1 MTPIETPILILIL
14 WAIVGYTMG
23 SVPFG
28 IVLSRLMGLGDLR
41 KLGSGNIGATNVLRT
56 GNKTA
61 AALTV
66 VLDAGKGTAAVMLAS
81 AMSGEDAAQLAGL
94 AALIGHCFTIFLKFK
109 GGKGTAT
116 FLGVML
122 GLSFPLGLACC
133 ASWLATAYFLRISS
147 LSALVAAAFITA
159 MGANIW
165 PSADGRPLRCTGVI
179 GVRTPPSQHLSPKS
193 RNRTKNRSEI
203 ASAKNSFQT
212 RSIKVIIFSAQ
223 SCGCDS
229 GIICDASAIS
239 TVVL

>member
-147 LSALVAAAFITA
+147 LSALVAAASSLLWALIFGQA
-159 MGANIW
+159 QMVGLCAVLALLVFERHRANIFRLKAGIE
-165 PSADGRPLRCTGVI
+165 PKI
-179 GVRTPPSQHLSPKS
+179 GQK
-193 RNRTKNRSEI
+193 
-203 ASAKNSFQT
+203 
-212 RSIKVIIFSAQ
+212 
-223 SCGCDS
+223 
-229 GIICDASAIS
+229 
-239 TVVL
+239 

>member
-66 VLDAGKGTAAVMLAS
+66 VLDAGKGTVAVLLAR
-81 AMSGEDAAQLAGL
+81 AISGEDAAQLAGL

-147 LSALVAAAFITA
+147 LSALVAAASSLLWALIFGQA
-159 MGANIW
+159 QMVGLCAVLAFLVFERHRANI
-165 PSADGRPLRCTGVI
+165 LRLKAGTEPKI
-179 GVRTPPSQHLSPKS
+179 GQK
-193 RNRTKNRSEI
+193 
-203 ASAKNSFQT
+203 
-212 RSIKVIIFSAQ
+212 
-223 SCGCDS
+223 
-229 GIICDASAIS
+229 
-239 TVVL
+239 

>member
-1 MTPIETPILILIL
+1 MTLIETPILILIL

-66 VLDAGKGTAAVMLAS
+66 VLDAGKGTAAVLLAS

-94 AALIGHCFTIFLKFK
+94 AALIGHCFTIFLKLK

-147 LSALVAAAFITA
+147 LSALVAAASSLLWALIFGQA
-159 MGANIW
+159 QMVGLCAVLALLVFERHRANIFRLKAGIE
-165 PSADGRPLRCTGVI
+165 PKI
-179 GVRTPPSQHLSPKS
+179 GQK
-193 RNRTKNRSEI
+193 
-203 ASAKNSFQT
+203 
-212 RSIKVIIFSAQ
+212 
-223 SCGCDS
+223 
-229 GIICDASAIS
+229 
-239 TVVL
+239 

>member
-1 MTPIETPILILIL
+1 MTLIETPILILIL

-66 VLDAGKGTAAVMLAS
+66 VLDAGKGTAAVLLAS
-81 AMSGEDAAQLAGL
+81 TMSGEDAAQLAGL

-116 FLGVML
+116 FLGIML

-133 ASWLATAYFLRISS
+133 ASWLATACFLRISS
-147 LSALVAAAFITA
+147 LSALVAAASSLLWAVIFGQA
-159 MGANIW
+159 QMVGLCAVLAFLVFERHRANIFRLK
-165 PSADGRPLRCTGVI
+165 AGTELKI
-179 GVRTPPSQHLSPKS
+179 GQK
-193 RNRTKNRSEI
+193 
-203 ASAKNSFQT
+203 
-212 RSIKVIIFSAQ
+212 
-223 SCGCDS
+223 
-229 GIICDASAIS
+229 
-239 TVVL
+239 

>member
-66 VLDAGKGTAAVMLAS
+66 VLDAGKGTVAVLLAR
-81 AMSGEDAAQLAGL
+81 AISGEDAAQLAGL

-147 LSALVAAAFITA
+147 LSALVAAASSLLWALIFGQA
-159 MGANIW
+159 QMVGLCAVLALLVFERHRANIFRLKAGIE
-165 PSADGRPLRCTGVI
+165 PKI
-179 GVRTPPSQHLSPKS
+179 GQK
-193 RNRTKNRSEI
+193 
-203 ASAKNSFQT
+203 
-212 RSIKVIIFSAQ
+212 
-223 SCGCDS
+223 
-229 GIICDASAIS
+229 
-239 TVVL
+239 

>member
-66 VLDAGKGTAAVMLAS
+66 VLDAGKGTAAVLLAS
-81 AMSGEDAAQLAGL
+81 TMSGEDAAQLAGL
-94 AALIGHCFTIFLKFK
+94 AALIGHCFTIFLKFE

-147 LSALVAAAFITA
+147 LSALVAAASSLLWALIFGQA
-159 MGANIW
+159 QMVGLCAVLALLVFERHRANIFRLKAGIE
-165 PSADGRPLRCTGVI
+165 PKI
-179 GVRTPPSQHLSPKS
+179 GQK
-193 RNRTKNRSEI
+193 
-203 ASAKNSFQT
+203 
-212 RSIKVIIFSAQ
+212 
-223 SCGCDS
+223 
-229 GIICDASAIS
+229 
-239 TVVL
+239 

>member
-66 VLDAGKGTAAVMLAS
+66 VLDAGKGTAAVLLAS

-94 AALIGHCFTIFLKFK
+94 AALIGHCSTIFLKFK

-147 LSALVAAAFITA
+147 LSALVAAASSLLWALIFGQA
-159 MGANIW
+159 QMVGLCAVLALLVFERHRANIFRLKAGIE
-165 PSADGRPLRCTGVI
+165 PKI
-179 GVRTPPSQHLSPKS
+179 GQK
-193 RNRTKNRSEI
+193 
-203 ASAKNSFQT
+203 
-212 RSIKVIIFSAQ
+212 
-223 SCGCDS
+223 
-229 GIICDASAIS
+229 
-239 TVVL
+239 

>member
-66 VLDAGKGTAAVMLAS
+66 VLDAGKGTVAVLLAR
-81 AMSGEDAAQLAGL
+81 AISGEDAAQLAGL

-147 LSALVAAAFITA
+147 LSALVAAASSLLWALIFGQA
-159 MGANIW
+159 QMVGLCAVLALLVFERHRANI
-165 PSADGRPLRCTGVI
+165 LRLKAGTEPKI
-179 GVRTPPSQHLSPKS
+179 GQK
-193 RNRTKNRSEI
+193 
-203 ASAKNSFQT
+203 
-212 RSIKVIIFSAQ
+212 
-223 SCGCDS
+223 
-229 GIICDASAIS
+229 
-239 TVVL
+239 

>member
-1 MTPIETPILILIL
+1 MTPIEAPILILIL

-66 VLDAGKGTAAVMLAS
+66 VLDAGKGTAAVLLAS

-147 LSALVAAAFITA
+147 LSALVAAASSLLWALIFGQA
-159 MGANIW
+159 QMVGLCAVLALLVFERHRANIFRLKAGIE
-165 PSADGRPLRCTGVI
+165 PKI
-179 GVRTPPSQHLSPKS
+179 GQK
-193 RNRTKNRSEI
+193 
-203 ASAKNSFQT
+203 
-212 RSIKVIIFSAQ
+212 
-223 SCGCDS
+223 
-229 GIICDASAIS
+229 
-239 TVVL
+239 

>member
-66 VLDAGKGTAAVMLAS
+66 VLDAGKGTAAVLLAS
-81 AMSGEDAAQLAGL
+81 TMSGEDAAQLAGL

-133 ASWLATAYFLRISS
+133 ASWLATACFLRISS
-147 LSALVAAAFITA
+147 LSALVAAASSLLWALIFGQA
-159 MGANIW
+159 QMVGLCAVLALLVFERHRANIFRLKAGTE
-165 PSADGRPLRCTGVI
+165 PKI
-179 GVRTPPSQHLSPKS
+179 GQK
-193 RNRTKNRSEI
+193 
-203 ASAKNSFQT
+203 
-212 RSIKVIIFSAQ
+212 
-223 SCGCDS
+223 
-229 GIICDASAIS
+229 
-239 TVVL
+239 

>member
-1 MTPIETPILILIL
+1 MTLIETPILILIL

-66 VLDAGKGTAAVMLAS
+66 VLDAGKGTAAVLLAS

-147 LSALVAAAFITA
+147 LSALVAAASSLLWALIFGQA
-159 MGANIW
+159 QMVGLCAVLAFLVFERHRANIFRLKAGIE
-165 PSADGRPLRCTGVI
+165 PKI
-179 GVRTPPSQHLSPKS
+179 GQK
-193 RNRTKNRSEI
+193 
-203 ASAKNSFQT
+203 
-212 RSIKVIIFSAQ
+212 
-223 SCGCDS
+223 
-229 GIICDASAIS
+229 
-239 TVVL
+239 

>member
-81 AMSGEDAAQLAGL
+81 DMSGEDAAQLAGL

-147 LSALVAAAFITA
+147 LSALVAAASSLLWALIFGQA
-159 MGANIW
+159 QMVGLCAVLALLVFERHRANIFRLKAGIE
-165 PSADGRPLRCTGVI
+165 PKI
-179 GVRTPPSQHLSPKS
+179 GQK
-193 RNRTKNRSEI
+193 
-203 ASAKNSFQT
+203 
-212 RSIKVIIFSAQ
+212 
-223 SCGCDS
+223 
-229 GIICDASAIS
+229 
-239 TVVL
+239 

>member
-66 VLDAGKGTAAVMLAS
+66 VLDAGKGTAAVLLAS

-147 LSALVAAAFITA
+147 LSALVAAASSLLWALIFGQA
-159 MGANIW
+159 QMVGLCAVLALLVFERHLANIFRLKAGTE
-165 PSADGRPLRCTGVI
+165 PKI
-179 GVRTPPSQHLSPKS
+179 GQK
-193 RNRTKNRSEI
+193 
-203 ASAKNSFQT
+203 
-212 RSIKVIIFSAQ
+212 
-223 SCGCDS
+223 
-229 GIICDASAIS
+229 
-239 TVVL
+239 

>member
-66 VLDAGKGTAAVMLAS
+66 VLDAGKGTAAVLLAS

-147 LSALVAAAFITA
+147 LSALVAAASSLLWALIFGQAQIVGLCA
-159 MGANIW
+159 VLALLVFERHRANIFRLKAGIE
-165 PSADGRPLRCTGVI
+165 PKI
-179 GVRTPPSQHLSPKS
+179 GQK
-193 RNRTKNRSEI
+193 
-203 ASAKNSFQT
+203 
-212 RSIKVIIFSAQ
+212 
-223 SCGCDS
+223 
-229 GIICDASAIS
+229 
-239 TVVL
+239 

>member
-66 VLDAGKGTAAVMLAS
+66 VLDAGKGTAAVLLAS
-81 AMSGEDAAQLAGL
+81 TMSGEDAAQLAGL

-147 LSALVAAAFITA
+147 LSALVAAASSLLWALIFGQA
-159 MGANIW
+159 QMVGLCAVLALLVFERHRANIFRLKAGIE
-165 PSADGRPLRCTGVI
+165 PKI
-179 GVRTPPSQHLSPKS
+179 GQK
-193 RNRTKNRSEI
+193 
-203 ASAKNSFQT
+203 
-212 RSIKVIIFSAQ
+212 
-223 SCGCDS
+223 
-229 GIICDASAIS
+229 
-239 TVVL
+239 

>member
-66 VLDAGKGTAAVMLAS
+66 VLDAGKGTAAVLLAS

-147 LSALVAAAFITA
+147 LSALVAAASSLLWALIFGQA
-159 MGANIW
+159 QMVGLCAVLASLVFEHHRANIFRLKAGTE
-165 PSADGRPLRCTGVI
+165 PKI
-179 GVRTPPSQHLSPKS
+179 GQK
-193 RNRTKNRSEI
+193 
-203 ASAKNSFQT
+203 
-212 RSIKVIIFSAQ
+212 
-223 SCGCDS
+223 
-229 GIICDASAIS
+229 
-239 TVVL
+239 

>member
-66 VLDAGKGTAAVMLAS
+66 VLDAGKGTAAVLLAS

-147 LSALVAAAFITA
+147 LSALVAAASSLLWALIFGQA
-159 MGANIW
+159 QMVGLCAVLALLVFERHRANI
-165 PSADGRPLRCTGVI
+165 LRLKAGTEPKI
-179 GVRTPPSQHLSPKS
+179 GQK
-193 RNRTKNRSEI
+193 
-203 ASAKNSFQT
+203 
-212 RSIKVIIFSAQ
+212 
-223 SCGCDS
+223 
-229 GIICDASAIS
+229 
-239 TVVL
+239 